1 MVFAMITKINK
12 ILWVF
17 QCTKLIKVGLKRF
30 AEGDSVMASF
40 FWELFLVLWFGVSI
54 LCFYFVFLVVLS
66 GVTLPLL
73 IVSPSPWW
81 SVHILFS
88 LTCVL
93 CVYKSTCPSLWF
105 CQFVASPMRLCS
117 DPKTNVFLNVSCANR
132 DRFHGKN
139 SNVCFRWNAETD
151 CKCVKTH
158 CLKLKV
164 TMMLRPS

>member
-1 MVFAMITKINK
+1 MITKINK

-40 FWELFLVLWFGVSI
+40 FLELFLVLWFGVSI
-54 LCFYFVFLVVLS
+54 LCFYFVFLVALS

-93 CVYKSTCPSLWF
+93 CVCKSTCPSLWF
-105 CQFVASPMRLCS
+105 CALFLMCLVFCFALL
-117 DPKTNVFLNVSCANR
+117 DNVFLNVSCANR

-139 SNVCFRWNAETD
+139 SNVFPLKRWNRLQM
-151 CKCVKTH
+151 CQNS
-158 CLKLKV
+158 L
-164 TMMLRPS
+164 S